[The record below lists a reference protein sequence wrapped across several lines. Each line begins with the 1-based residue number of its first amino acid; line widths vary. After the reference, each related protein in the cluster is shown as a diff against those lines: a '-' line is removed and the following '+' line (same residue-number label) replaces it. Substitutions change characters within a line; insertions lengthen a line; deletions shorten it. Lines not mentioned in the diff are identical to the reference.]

1 MTFLIISV
9 RRAGAVVGGF
19 LIACGAG
26 CAPAGS
32 HVLGQDPGDASA
44 NVASLRQN
52 AGSQPVTVSGIMVQ
66 KCPEAG
72 CWFVLKDAS
81 GSIKVD
87 TKTAGF
93 VVVEVPLNRQLT
105 VVGQKITNGTEV
117 LLAATGVRY

>member
-1 MTFLIISV
+1 MNSSTTLA
-9 RRAGAVVGGF
+9 RLAGAVVGGA
-19 LIACGAG
+19 LIACGTG

-32 HVLGQDPGDASA
+32 HVLGQAPGEPFA

-52 AGSQPVTVSGIMVQ
+52 AGSQPVTVSGIMVE

-81 GSIKVD
+81 GSIRVD

-105 VVGQKITNGTEV
+105 VVGQRITNGTEV

>member
-1 MTFLIISV
+1 MSSLIPSV
-9 RRAGAVVGGF
+9 RLAGAVVGGF
-19 LIACGAG
+19 LIAGGAG
-26 CAPAGS
+26 CAPEGS
-32 HVLGQDPGDASA
+32 HVLGQDPGEPSA

-52 AGSQPVTVSGIMVQ
+52 VGSQPVTLSGIMVE

-81 GSIKVD
+81 GSIRVD

-93 VVVEVPLNRQLT
+93 VVVEVPLNQRLT
-105 VVGQKITNGTEV
+105 VVGQRITNGTDV